1 MAKPLSELIK
11 AVNKEPQRR
20 TLEYKE
26 ETYEYWST
34 DITMGERERVKA
46 TQKDKE
52 DNNEFGLKLL
62 IKKALKKDG
71 SKMFQPCQ
79 YAELKEEWPAAE
91 LEEAMMGLL
100 GKDEVEAEEQEGNA
114 KGKG

>member
-20 TLEYKE
+20 TLEYRG

-46 TQKDKE
+46 TQKNKE
-52 DNNEFGLKLL
+52 DNNEFGLRLL
-62 IKKALKKDG
+62 LRKALNKDG
-71 SKMFQPCQ
+71 SKMFQPGQ
-79 YAELKEEWPAAE
+79 YAELKEDWPAAE
-91 LEEAMMGLL
+91 LEDAMMQLL
-100 GKDEVEAEEQEGNA
+100 GEPDSSEEMAEGKD
-114 KGKG
+114 